1 MPYTKLEFKPG
12 FNKEGTNYANEG
24 AWFDGDQIRFRMGY
38 PETIGGYKNIN
49 YTTSFDGVC
58 RKMFNFSLLSQ
69 ADVMFLGTNEKVYL
83 EESNT
88 YRDITPL
95 RRTRLLPFQ
104 VTAPLALQGFVG
116 DLFVGIN
123 TLPAVVKGV
132 SATIELSKLLSI
144 STERKGNLGSFA
156 ATAVGTV
163 TIINSPIN
171 AVVAGSSIDMSV
183 TTYVDQINMSLGEI
197 TTVTSQPTVD
207 GPIIS

>member
-1 MPYTKLEFKPG
+1 MPYTKLKFKPG

-24 AWFDGDQIRFRMGY
+24 AWFDGDKMRFRAGY

-49 YTTSFDGVC
+49 STTSFDGVC

-69 ADVMFLGTNEKVYL
+69 TDLMFLGTNEKVYL

-104 VTAPLALQGFVG
+104 VTAPSAIEFSLG
-116 DLFVGIN
+116 DVFVGIN
-123 TLPAVVKGV
+123 TLPAILTGV
-132 SATIELSKLLSI
+132 SANIELSKLLSV
-144 STERKGNLGSFA
+144 STSKNENLGSFA
-156 ATAVGTV
+156 TTAVGTV
-163 TIINSPIN
+163 TVINSPID
-171 AVVAGSSIDMSV
+171 VVVSGSTTDISII
-183 TTYVDQINMSLGEI
+183 TYIDQVNMSLGEI

-207 GPIIS
+207 GPIVS